1 MKLISRIVF
10 LLCIAYGAGAQDLE
24 SLGLAKDRT
33 YFQLKGNPVT
43 VVTRT
48 IKPPK
53 DAMIVLSKE
62 AVPTGP
68 SFVLLK
74 EEQLQFDTA
83 AGLLQ
88 RSVIKEIQRKKEEQV
103 TVNYW
108 YKRQDRRFIAQSNYK
123 ENKLEDS
130 AFLKY
135 NKSGQLLQYIS
146 YNNKGK
152 TIFRVTYTYD
162 RKKQLTIIRKLNED
176 DFPVA
181 MVKYKYAASGLLTE
195 TQHFDKNFRQVAT
208 KKYSVKREQDGSV
221 NLSSATYNDLNT
233 LQEGLTQVKDAEGRL
248 VEESQVDQDRRIS
261 EYHGY
266 EYNEHGDL
274 AGEKTISET
283 IEQHMVY
290 RYRYD
295 NKNNWTS
302 RETYKNEE
310 LQSVEE
316 RTLTY

>member
-1 MKLISRIVF
+1 MKFISSIVL
-10 LLCIAYGAGAQDLE
+10 LLCLAIVAGAQDLE

-33 YFQLKGNPVT
+33 YFQLKGNPVM
-43 VVTRT
+43 VLTRT
-48 IKPPK
+48 IKPPQN
-53 DAMIVLSKE
+53 AMIVLSKE

-83 AGLLQ
+83 TGLL
-88 RSVIKEIQRKKEEQV
+88 RSSVTKEVQKKKTEQV
-103 TVNYW
+103 TANYW
-108 YKRQDRRFIAQSNYK
+108 YKKPDGRFTARSNYK
-123 ENKLEDS
+123 ENRLEDS

-135 NKSGQLLQYIS
+135 NKSGQLLQYVS
-146 YNNKGK
+146 YDNKGK

-181 MVKYKYAASGLLTE
+181 MIKYKYAASGLLTE

-208 KKYSVKREQDGSV
+208 KKYSIKREQDGTV
-221 NLSSATYNDLNT
+221 NLSSATYNDLNA
-233 LQEGLTQVKDAEGRL
+233 LQEGLTQVKDAKGNL
-248 VEESQVDQDRRIS
+248 LEESQVDQDRRIS

-274 AGEKTISET
+274 AAEKTISET
-283 IEQHMVY
+283 IEQYMVY
-290 RYRYD
+290 HYRYD
-295 NKNNWTS
+295 DKNNWTS

-310 LQSVEE
+310 LQSVDE
-316 RTLTY
+316 RTITY